1 VKVRFKKAFLKDLE
15 KLPANFRKTVE
26 NLVFEEIPKTQEF
39 SDIKNTKKLK
49 GDENFYRVRIGN
61 SRIGFEYRDK
71 EIVFYRVLH
80 RKDIYRYFP

>member
-1 VKVRFKKAFLKDLE
+1 MKVRFKKAFLKDLE
-15 KLPANFRKTVE
+15 KLPATSRKKVE
-26 NLVFEEIPKTQEF
+26 NLVFEEIPKAKEF
-39 SDIKNTKKLK
+39 SVIKNTKKLK
-49 GDENFYRVRIGN
+49 GYENFYRVRIGN